1 MTELEN
7 YFRVRTMTYRR
18 ALAAADDG
26 CSKGVHLQTAL
37 QSSCHLSVSYTSS
50 VTGSSHSFDCSPPV
64 ATWVV

>member
-26 CSKGVHLQTAL
+26 CSKGSIYKQYYSLL
-37 QSSCHLSVSYTSS
+37 
-50 VTGSSHSFDCSPPV
+50 VT
-64 ATWVV
+64 